1 MLNNHRSILL
11 AFVVM
16 FSVAAWAQTESKNRT
31 PSIAVNS
38 VYKGYHVLY
47 EDETG
52 ALLVEKHGKRGLM
65 SYYDKMLV
73 PAKYEDVFQDVYA
86 DNDLFYVKKS
96 GKWGIVDRKGHQILP
111 FEYDYITRCT
121 RDAPD
126 DTTYYL
132 AVKNGKFG
140 KIKENGEV
148 IIPFEYD
155 AMTNWLAHESGH
167 HYVYQNKKM
176 GVVDYLGKVLVPPIF
191 ESVDYTYTPHQV
203 IVFDG
208 KKFGLFDIKTQSFT
222 IPMVYDYLF
231 EASDFPVCVQPE
243 VEESVFVAYQN
254 GQWLAFDTGGNR
266 HDEYLERD
274 IVKNEFRFQE
284 KEYFVDGK
292 PDITKMYCTY
302 PQLMMC
308 RNREVPVSDCIY
320 EKMKT
325 FMTNYGY
332 PMDKI
337 NVDDY
342 LRYRMGYDLNK
353 PKLEDKDY

>member
-1 MLNNHRSILL
+1 MDD
-11 AFVVM
+11 
-16 FSVAAWAQTESKNRT
+16 
-31 PSIAVNS
+31 
-38 VYKGYHVLY
+38 KG
-47 EDETG
+47 
-52 ALLVEKHGKRGLM
+52 K
-65 SYYDKMLV
+65 
-73 PAKYEDVFQDVYA
+73 
-86 DNDLFYVKKS
+86 
-96 GKWGIVDRKGHQILP
+96 IILP
-111 FEYDYITRCT
+111 CEYDYIELYPRESQNSIV
-121 RDAPD
+121 
-126 DTTYYL
+126 YVV
-132 AVKNGKFG
+132 VKNGKFG

-155 AMTNWLAHESGH
+155 GMTTWLEHESGY

-176 GVVDYLGKVLVPPIF
+176 GVIDEYGKVLVPPIF

-208 KKFGLFDIKTQSFT
+208 KKFGLFDIKTQTFT

-320 EKMKT
+320 EKVKT

-342 LRYRMGYDLNK
+342 LRYRMGYDLYK
-353 PKLEDKDY
+353 PKLEDEDY

>member
-1 MLNNHRSILL
+1 MNKHRAISL
-11 AFVVM
+11 AFVVL
-16 FSVAAWAQTESKNRT
+16 FSVTAWGQTETQNGA
-31 PSIAVNS
+31 PSDSMMDI
-38 VYKGYHVLY
+38 YKGYHVLY
-47 EDETG
+47 KDEDG
-52 ALLVEKHGKRGLM
+52 ALLVEKHGKRGLID
-65 SYYDKMLV
+65 YDGEILV
-73 PAKYEDVFQDVYA
+73 PAKYEDVCC
-86 DNDLFYVKKS
+86 DNLGNGDFLIKKK
-96 GKWGIVDRKGHQILP
+96 GKWGIMDDKGKIILP
-111 FEYDYITRCT
+111 CEYDYIELY
-121 RDAPD
+121 PQESQNSIV
-126 DTTYYL
+126 YVV
-132 AVKNGKFG
+132 VKNGKFG

-155 AMTNWLAHESGH
+155 GMTTWLEHESGY

-176 GVVDYLGKVLVPPIF
+176 GIIDEYGKVLVPPIF

-208 KKFGLFDIKTQSFT
+208 KKFGLFDNKTQSFT
-222 IPMVYDYLF
+222 IPMEYDYLF
-231 EASDFPVCVQPE
+231 EASDFPVCVQPK

-266 HDEYLERD
+266 HDEYFERD

-320 EKMKT
+320 EKVKT

-342 LRYRMGYDLNK
+342 LRYRMGYDLYK
-353 PKLEDKDY
+353 PKLEDEDY